1 MKSFKL
7 ALLAITTALIL
18 QGCGEDSDSDE
29 SPTSPPDQPDIT
41 QPDQPDIDTE
51 IVGMWSSDDA
61 GNDLSVIVFTDDG
74 NYVQTQVNASRSK
87 SDPENGMESGTY
99 SIDSKTGKLTA
110 TPIFDKNGN
119 AGLSD
124 APNPSAKVV
133 NGKLILEVDEN
144 GNGVIESNEVYKFSE
159 VKPKGILGSWS
170 FDNAEEDELV
180 GVAFLENNTYIYV
193 QVDKAGTS
201 NPENGM
207 EWGTYNIN
215 ATTKALTTTQLYDD
229 NGGVGLSES
238 RTRYARVTGDT
249 ALIIEVDDNQNGV
262 IDDNEKFGF
271 SRSGSSTVVDSKML
285 SGLWQMKQGNEE
297 LVSLSFLDDGTY
309 VQTQVTGPTS
319 SRNEDNGIEWGKYSL
334 KANGEFKVD
343 NIVYDNNGISGLSDN
358 VLRTVQISGDTL
370 TLGVDEDD
378 DGVIEQADNETFTFS
393 KAKSES
399 ELGIWKAKS
408 GQVDDELI
416 LFGFLDN
423 QTFFHIEVDEK
434 PPFEEPEM
442 PPSGINWN
450 LYTLG
455 NNGLFTLGQSL
466 YSNTGNNDLSFF
478 YQMNVKVVGDKLTF
492 NGYEDQTEVNNDD
505 GETVIFDRQ

>member
-144 GNGVIESNEVYKFSE
+144 DNGIIDSNEIYRFSE
-159 VKPKGILGSWS
+159 VKPEGILGSWS
-170 FDNAEEDELV
+170 FDNADEDELV

-193 QVDKAGTS
+193 QVDDTGLTS

-207 EWGTYNIN
+207 EWGIYAIN
-215 ATTKALTTTQLYDD
+215 TTTKALTTTQFYDD
-229 NGGVGLSES
+229 NDGVGLSES

-249 ALIIEVDDNQNGV
+249 DLTIEVDNNQ
-262 IDDNEKFGF
+262 ILT
-271 SRSGSSTVVDSKML
+271 S
-285 SGLWQMKQGNEE
+285 
-297 LVSLSFLDDGTY
+297 
-309 VQTQVTGPTS
+309 VQ
-319 SRNEDNGIEWGKYSL
+319 
-334 KANGEFKVD
+334 
-343 NIVYDNNGISGLSDN
+343 
-358 VLRTVQISGDTL
+358 
-370 TLGVDEDD
+370 
-378 DGVIEQADNETFTFS
+378 
-393 KAKSES
+393 
-399 ELGIWKAKS
+399 
-408 GQVDDELI
+408 
-416 LFGFLDN
+416 
-423 QTFFHIEVDEK
+423 
-434 PPFEEPEM
+434 
-442 PPSGINWN
+442 
-450 LYTLG
+450 
-455 NNGLFTLGQSL
+455 
-466 YSNTGNNDLSFF
+466 
-478 YQMNVKVVGDKLTF
+478 
-492 NGYEDQTEVNNDD
+492 
-505 GETVIFDRQ
+505 

>member
-144 GNGVIESNEVYKFSE
+144 DNGIIDSNEIYRFSE
-159 VKPKGILGSWS
+159 VKPEGILGSWS
-170 FDNAEEDELV
+170 FDNADEDELV

-193 QVDKAGTS
+193 QVDDTGLTS

-207 EWGTYNIN
+207 EWGTYAIN
-215 ATTKALTTTQLYDD
+215 TTTKALTTTQFYDD
-229 NGGVGLSES
+229 NDGVGLSES

-249 ALIIEVDDNQNGV
+249 DLTIEVDNNQNGV
-262 IDDNEKFGF
+262 IDDNEKFMF
-271 SRSGSSTVVDSKML
+271 SRNGSSTVVDSKML

-334 KANGEFKVD
+334 KANDELVIDK
-343 NIVYDNNGISGLSDN
+343 IIYDANDDSGLSDD
-358 VLRTVQISGDTL
+358 VLRTVQVSGDTL
-370 TLGVDEDD
+370 TLGVDDNDNKVIDD
-378 DGVIEQADNETFTFS
+378 DESFTFV
-393 KAKSES
+393 KAKSEN
-399 ELGIWKAKS
+399 ELGIWKARA
-408 GQVDDELI
+408 GEVNDELV
-416 LFGFLDN
+416 LVGFLDN
-423 QTFFHIEVDEK
+423 QTFFHIEVDEN
-434 PPFEEPEM
+434 PPFEDGTVPL
-442 PPSGINWN
+442 SGMDWN
-450 LYTLG
+450 TYTLG

-466 YSNTGNNDLSFF
+466 YSSTGGDDLSFF
-478 YQMNVKVVGDKLTF
+478 YQMNIKVVDDTLTF
-492 NGYEDQTEVNNDD
+492 KAYSDQTSVNNDD
-505 GETVIFDRQ
+505 GETVVFDRQ

>member
-7 ALLAITTALIL
+7 TLLAITTALLL
-18 QGCGEDSDSDE
+18 QGCGDDNDSDG
-29 SPTSPPDQPDIT
+29 TSTTPPDQSDINT
-41 QPDQPDIDTE
+41 K
-51 IVGMWSSDDA
+51 IVGMWSSDTA
-61 GNDLSVIVFTDDG
+61 GDDLAVIVFTDDG
-74 NYVQTQVNASRSK
+74 TYVQTQVNASRSTT
-87 SDPENGMESGTY
+87 DPENGMESGTY
-99 SIDSKTGKLTA
+99 SIDNKTGRLTA
-110 TPIFDKNGN
+110 TPTFDKNGD

-124 APNPSAKVV
+124 APNPFAKVV

-285 SGLWQMKQGNEE
+285 SGLWQMKLGNEE
-297 LVSLSFLDDGTY
+297 LVTLSFLDDGTY
-309 VQTQVTGPTS
+309 VQTQVTGSTS
-319 SRNEDNGIEWGKYSL
+319 SRDSNSGIEWGKYSL
-334 KANGEFKVD
+334 KANNELKVD
-343 NIVYDNNGISGLSDN
+343 NIIFDNNGTAGLSDKL
-358 VLRTVQISGDTL
+358 LRTVQISGDTL
-370 TLGVDEDD
+370 TLGVDENDNK
-378 DGVIEQADNETFTFS
+378 VIDSNELYTFS
-393 KAKSES
+393 KAKSEN
-399 ELGIWKAKS
+399 ELGIWKAQA

-416 LFGFLDN
+416 LVGFLDN

-434 PPFEEPEM
+434 PPFDEPEM

>member
-99 SIDSKTGKLTA
+99 SINSKTGKLTA

-144 GNGVIESNEVYKFSE
+144 DNGIIDSNEIYRFSE
-159 VKPKGILGSWS
+159 VKPEGILGSWS
-170 FDNAEEDELV
+170 FDNADEDELV

-193 QVDKAGTS
+193 QVDDTGLTS

-207 EWGTYNIN
+207 EWGTYAIN
-215 ATTKALTTTQLYDD
+215 TTTKALTTTQFYDD
-229 NGGVGLSES
+229 NDGVGLSES

-249 ALIIEVDDNQNGV
+249 DLTIEVDNNQNGV
-262 IDDNEKFGF
+262 IDDNEKFMF
-271 SRSGSSTVVDSKML
+271 SRNGASTVVDSKML
-285 SGLWQMKQGNEE
+285 SGLWRMDLGNEE
-297 LVSLSFLDDGTY
+297 LVTLSFLDDGTY

-319 SRNEDNGIEWGKYSL
+319 SRGSDNGIEWGEYSL
-334 KANGEFKVD
+334 KANNELEIDDVIF
-343 NIVYDNNGISGLSDN
+343 DNNGSGGLSDD
-358 VLRTVQISGDTL
+358 VLRTVQITDDML
-370 TLGVDEDD
+370 TLGVDENDS
-378 DGVIEQADNETFTFS
+378 GIVDNNEKYQFA
-393 KAKSES
+393 KAKSEN
-399 ELGIWKAKS
+399 ELGIWRAS
-408 GQVDDELI
+408 PSEVDDELI
-416 LFGFLDN
+416 LFAFLEDN
-423 QTFFHIEVDEK
+423 TFMHIEIDEEA
-434 PPFEEPEM
+434 PFDVWDDA
-442 PPSGINWN
+442 PSGLEWN
-450 LYTLG
+450 TYTLG
-455 NNGLFTLGQSL
+455 SNGLFTLGQSL
-466 YSNTGNNDLSFF
+466 YSGSNSDLSDF
-478 YQMNVKVVGDKLTF
+478 YNMTID
-492 NGYEDQTEVNNDD
+492 VNDNNLLFTIFENQEQIDEED
-505 GETVIFDRQ
+505 GEFVNFFRQ